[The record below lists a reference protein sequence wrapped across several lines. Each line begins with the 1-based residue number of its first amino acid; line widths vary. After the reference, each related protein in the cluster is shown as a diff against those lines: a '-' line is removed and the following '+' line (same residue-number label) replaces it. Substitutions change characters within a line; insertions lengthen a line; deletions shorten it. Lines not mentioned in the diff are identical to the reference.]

1 MTLTPQI
8 DKEALRK
15 RQSYINWLE
24 ADSRRTVFVPAQV
37 NSDGT
42 IDNAVQAYRRIT
54 GARSGECNFKKSQ
67 RPARKGT
74 FSEGCERGTF
84 VQNLHPEY
92 VIARTREIEIDAQV
106 LRYGVTL
113 AVKRLA
119 ARDSAAG
126 WDQIAAISAERAA
139 DYLQTQQKKDLA
151 AVEIVQSAAGST
163 NKLAVC
169 EGLRS

>member
-1 MTLTPQI
+1 MPAI
-8 DKEALRK
+8 DQARLKE
-15 RQSYINWLE
+15 RQKYVNWLL

-42 IDNAVQAYRRIT
+42 IDNAVQAYIRT
-54 GARSGECNFKKSQ
+54 KGARAGESNFKKSQ

-74 FSEGCERGTF
+74 FSEGSDLGTF

-92 VIARTREIEIDAQV
+92 TILRTREIDIDAKV
-106 LRYGVTL
+106 LRYGTRL

-126 WDQIAAISAERAA
+126 WDQIAAYSQARAA
-139 DYLQTQQKKDLA
+139 EILKSKDLA
-151 AVEIVQSAAGST
+151 AEKEIVQSAAGST
-163 NKLAVC
+163 SKLAVC